1 MKKRRD
7 RADELL
13 NHAIALAHCHGYQ
26 NVTRDALATAAA
38 CSPALISAY
47 FGTMTKLRRAIM
59 SAAIARNDLKI
70 IAQGLAVG
78 DAKARAVTTR
88 VKRAALE
95 GLL

>member
-13 NHAIALAHCHGYQ
+13 NHAIAIAHRDGYQ
-26 NVTRDALATAAA
+26 NVTREALASAAS
-38 CSPALISAY
+38 CSPSLVSAY
-47 FGTMTKLRRAIM
+47 FGTMLKLRRAIM

-70 IAQGLAVG
+70 IAQGLAAG
-78 DAKARAVTTR
+78 DAKARAVTAR